1 MARSCWP
8 WQNIRPP
15 FPLQSL
21 TDKSLSPKFYVE
33 DHSNS
38 SLSSRN
44 TIDKLWWKRWNTK
57 SSVRLAGEGKLSKKE
72 KKKKKQTLQFYSYK
86 NHRYMNTWIIRIY
99 LFTYFYIIYL
109 LLFGSHHSL
118 NFFALNLVSRYE
130 TYWSLHLLLYVWCC
144 SPVRPSARWSRKLR
158 ICLRAL
164 PYVEVSSKIRKTSI
178 GGNKL
183 ISSIRKHSSDRKE
196 RLRQK
201 NTNF

>member
-86 NHRYMNTWIIRIY
+86 NHRYMNTLNHSNLPIIIWFASFFEFFCFESSLALRD
-99 LFTYFYIIYL
+99 L
-109 LLFGSHHSL
+109 LIAT
-118 NFFALNLVSRYE
+118 FALIRMV
-130 TYWSLHLLLYVWCC
+130 LLPC
-144 SPVRPSARWSRKLR
+144 SPERTVIEKVAHLSAS
-158 ICLRAL
+158 
-164 PYVEVSSKIRKTSI
+164 TSI
-178 GGNKL
+178 CG
-183 ISSIRKHSSDRKE
+183 SE
-196 RLRQK
+196 
-201 NTNF
+201 